1 MPRTTTQPKDNFTPQ
16 KGFPP
21 NAREA
26 ALEALNRLERTGA
39 YPKIILDSRLE
50 DSGMPER
57 DRRFSREAV
66 RGTLVW
72 RARLDWVISRLLE
85 PPFETLPVAIRNI
98 LRLGVYQILF
108 LDHVPAY
115 AAVSEAVRQARRHGH
130 AGTAGLVNAIL
141 RRVAGLNPAE
151 LEPSCD
157 GNPAEHIACLWSHP
171 LWLVKRWIARYGS
184 DETES
189 LCRANNRVPPVV
201 LRHNRTRGSLQKT
214 LEMLH
219 EAGVRVRSHPLQEG
233 FLVVE
238 EGGFPFGSPLFADGW
253 VTVQDVSA
261 GLAVCLLD
269 PQPGESVI
277 DLCAA
282 PGGKSGFISERM
294 GNKGRLVAMD
304 RSAGRLGRLRENIK
318 RLGLRNVEVGVS
330 DALRSPHSGVFDRV
344 LVDVPCSNIGV
355 LSRKPDVRWRRTE
368 SDLSR
373 LGETQFRLLE
383 KGAAHVSPDGVLVYS
398 TCSTEPEE
406 NDNVVTR
413 FLETHPE
420 FETESSIAGLDPVG
434 SDGALRTFPHLH
446 DCDGSFAF
454 RARRLRD

>member
-1 MPRTTTQPKDNFTPQ
+1 MPQTKTLPKDNLPPQ
-16 KGFPP
+16 KGFLL

-26 ALEALNRLERTGA
+26 ALEALNRLETTGA
-39 YPKIILDSRLE
+39 YPKIVLDSRLAN
-50 DSGMPER
+50 STMSER
-57 DRRFSREAV
+57 DRRLSREAV

-72 RARLDWVISRLLE
+72 RARLDWVLSRVLE
-85 PPFETLPVAIRNI
+85 RPFETLPVAIRNI

-108 LDHVPAY
+108 LDHIPVY
-115 AAVSEAVRQARRHGH
+115 AAVSESVRQARRHGH
-130 AGTAGLVNAIL
+130 AGTAGLVNATL
-141 RRVAGLNPAE
+141 RGVAGLNPAD
-151 LEPSCD
+151 LVPSCD
-157 GNPAEHIACLWSHP
+157 GDPAEHIACLWSHP
-171 LWLVKRWIARYGS
+171 LWLVKRWVERFGV
-184 DETES
+184 DETKS

-201 LRHNRTRGSLQKT
+201 LRHNRTRGSLQKL
-214 LEMLH
+214 LEGLH
-219 EAGVRVRSHPLQEG
+219 EAGVRVRSHPLKEG

-238 EGGFPFGSPLFADGW
+238 EGGFPFGSAVFTDGW

-294 GNKGRLVAMD
+294 CGRGRLVALD
-304 RSAGRLGRLRENIK
+304 RNAGRLGRLRENIK
-318 RLGLRNVEVGVS
+318 RLGLRNVEVHVS
-330 DALRSPHSGVFDRV
+330 DALQAPPCGVFDRV
-344 LVDVPCSNIGV
+344 LVDVPCSSIGV

-383 KGAAHVSPDGVLVYS
+383 KGAAHVRPDGVLVYS

-420 FETESSIAGLDPVG
+420 FETESSISGVDLVG
-434 SDGALRTFPHLH
+434 SDGALRTFPHRH
-446 DCDGSFAF
+446 DCDGSFAV
-454 RARRLRD
+454 RARRKRD